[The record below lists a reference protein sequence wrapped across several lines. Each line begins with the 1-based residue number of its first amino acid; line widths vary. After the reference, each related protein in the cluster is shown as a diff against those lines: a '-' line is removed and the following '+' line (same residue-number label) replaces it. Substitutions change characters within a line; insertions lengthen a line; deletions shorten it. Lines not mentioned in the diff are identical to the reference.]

1 MEFLDYEGLAKF
13 KELLDL
19 ENGDKF
25 ATKQEITA
33 KDNTSVINPDNTQ
46 EKFNDNQV
54 YFMFDDNSGNQ
65 DRSIDLFVNR
75 DNDFNESHVGVKAYH
90 FMNGLGCPTDGL
102 KGDYATIVAKN
113 FVIKDDDKEAT
124 IGIDDI
130 NVTLDVDD
138 YYKKDETDELL
149 DEKADVATTLAGY
162 GIADAYTKTQV
173 DTELAD
179 KADANNVYTKT
190 EVDDELALKADASAV
205 YTKAEVDAMIAE
217 LQALINPTPE
227 PITEEPT
234 GGNEPS
240 DPDPNPEEPTP
251 EEP

>member
-13 KELLDL
+13 KELLDS

-33 KDNTSVINPDNTQ
+33 KENTSVINPDNTQ

-54 YFMFDDNSGNQ
+54 YFMFDEDSGNQ

-102 KGDYATIVAKN
+102 KGEYASIVAKD
-113 FVIKDDDKEAT
+113 FVIKDDDKEVS

-130 NVTLDVDD
+130 NVSLDTDKF
-138 YYKKDETDELL
+138 YTKDETDALL
-149 DEKADVATTLAGY
+149 DEKADVVTTLAGY
-162 GIADAYTKTQV
+162 GITDA
-173 DTELAD
+173 
-179 KADANNVYTKT
+179 YTKT
-190 EVDDELALKADASAV
+190 EVDTSLSAKADSSTV

-217 LQALINPTPE
+217 LKALINPTPDE
-227 PITEEPT
+227 P
-234 GGNEPS
+234 
-240 DPDPNPEEPTP
+240 
-251 EEP
+251 